1 MHHKDESNFQNIFFA
16 IFRLLGYYIKAE
28 SRTCD
33 GRIDAVTE
41 TNEWIYL
48 FEFKLD
54 RDKSALEQIKAKEYF
69 KPYLLSSKRIML
81 IGVNFDTESGK
92 LSDWQTEEIVK

>member
-1 MHHKDESNFQNIFFA
+1 MKKQPKQITMRILPLQQF
-16 IFRLLGYYIKAE
+16 GYYIKAE

-41 TNEWIYL
+41 TGAWIYP

-54 RDKSALEQIKAKEYF
+54 RDKSALEQIAEQAYF
-69 KPYLLSSKRIML
+69 
-81 IGVNFDTESGK
+81 
-92 LSDWQTEEIVK
+92 